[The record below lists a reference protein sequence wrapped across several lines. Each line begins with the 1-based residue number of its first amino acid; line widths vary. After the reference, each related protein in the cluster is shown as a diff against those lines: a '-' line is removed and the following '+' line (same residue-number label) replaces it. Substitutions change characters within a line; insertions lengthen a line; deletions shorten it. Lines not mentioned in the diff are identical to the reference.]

1 MTYYQGGKKRDG
13 EDIAEVIHKIAL
25 KKYKP
30 SSRSPTPRGRSAS
43 RSPTPRGRSP
53 SRSRS
58 PGRVRGATLK
68 GYCEPFCGMMGV
80 YRHIPEMFADF
91 NVRRT
96 SASGRG
102 RGKTKLKYIGGDR
115 NPNIIKMWKALQ
127 RGWVPP
133 TKCSRTK
140 YKKLKPLAFRP
151 TRSVSLDTIFLGFA
165 CSYRGSF
172 FSTYCPGNNIKHQQ
186 QAARDIGKQIKNVKL
201 VAGGYSE
208 TVPSQLKNYVIY
220 CDPPYRDT
228 LNKYQIGH
236 QHDSF
241 FDYPRFVEWCSRMSK
256 NNMVFVSEYS
266 KPCKNS
272 RLVWKKGKEK
282 LFLIVPP
289 RRSPKTAARS
299 PKLST
304 MKPKRKRSKEV
315 LYPKRIFYPKRS
327 T

>member
-1 MTYYQGGKKRDG
+1 MTYYQGGKKRLG

-30 SSRSPTPRGRSAS
+30 SSRFPTPRPGTPKGSLRGSG
-43 RSPTPRGRSP
+43 SPKSL
-53 SRSRS
+53 RSRS
-58 PGRVRGATLK
+58 PKRGDTLK

-80 YRHIPEMFADF
+80 YRHIPEIFDNF
-91 NVRRT
+91 NGWRT

-102 RGKTKLKYIGGDR
+102 KTKLVSKKQINSKSLSYIGGDR

-133 TKCSRTK
+133 TKCSRAK
-140 YKKLKPLAFRP
+140 YNKLKPLAFRP

-172 FSTYCPGNNIKHQQ
+172 FSTYCPGNNVKHQQ
-186 QAARDIGKQIKNVKL
+186 KSARSIGKQIKDVKL
-201 VAGGYSE
+201 SAGDYSE
-208 TVPSQLKNYVIY
+208 TVPPKLKNYIIY

-236 QHDSF
+236 QHDSY
-241 FDYPRFVEWCSRMSK
+241 FDYPQFVKWCGRMSK
-256 NNMVFVSEYS
+256 NNLVFVSEYT

-282 LFLIVPP
+282 LFLISPP
-289 RRSPKTAARS
+289 RRDPKRITI
-299 PKLST
+299 
-304 MKPKRKRSKEV
+304 KPKRKMSQKS
-315 LYPKRIFYPKRS
+315 LYPKRFLYPKNK
-327 T
+327 

>member
-1 MTYYQGGKKRDG
+1 MTYYQGGKKRIG

-25 KKYKP
+25 KKYKAP
-30 SSRSPTPRGRSAS
+30 SRSPTSKGSLRSRSRSRSPTGRSAS
-43 RSPTPRGRSP
+43 RSLHARSP
-53 SRSRS
+53 K
-58 PGRVRGATLK
+58 RVRGSLLK

-80 YRHIPEMFADF
+80 YRHVPELFDDF
-91 NVRRT
+91 N
-96 SASGRG
+96 G

-133 TKCSRTK
+133 TKCSRSK
-140 YKKLKPLAFRP
+140 YKNLKPLAFRP

-172 FSTYCPGNNIKHQQ
+172 FSTYCPGNNVKHQQ
-186 QAARDIGKQIKNVKL
+186 QSARSIGKQIKKVKL
-201 VAGGYSE
+201 VAGDYTE
-208 TVPSQLKNYVIY
+208 TVPLQLKNYIIY

-236 QHDSF
+236 HHDSY
-241 FDYPRFVEWCSRMSK
+241 FDYPQFVKWCSRMSK

-272 RLVWKKGKEK
+272 RLVWKKGNEK

-289 RRSPKTAARS
+289 NTGTNGAKKT
-299 PKLST
+299 K
-304 MKPKRKRSKEV
+304 KN
-315 LYPKRIFYPKRS
+315 LYPKRIFYPKKS
-327 T
+327 QKK

>member
-1 MTYYQGGKKRDG
+1 M
-13 EDIAEVIHKIAL
+13 DILVDPR
-25 KKYKP
+25 KYKNLKA
-30 SSRSPTPRGRSAS
+30 SKRLRS
-43 RSPTPRGRSP
+43 
-53 SRSRS
+53 
-58 PGRVRGATLK
+58 
-68 GYCEPFCGMMGV
+68 
-80 YRHIPEMFADF
+80 
-91 NVRRT
+91 
-96 SASGRG
+96 
-102 RGKTKLKYIGGDR
+102 GG
-115 NPNIIKMWKALQ
+115 
-127 RGWVPP
+127 
-133 TKCSRTK
+133 
-140 YKKLKPLAFRP
+140 AFRP
-151 TRSVSLDTIFLGFA
+151 TRAVSLDTIFWGFA

-241 FDYPRFVEWCSRMSK
+241 FDYPQFVQWCSRMSK

-289 RRSPKTAARS
+289 CLRRSPKGGLT
-299 PKLST
+299 KLST
-304 MKPKRKRSKEV
+304 IRPRRKRSKEV
-315 LYPKRIFYPKRS
+315 LYPKRIFYPKK
-327 T
+327 TT

>member
-30 SSRSPTPRGRSAS
+30 SSRSSTPRG
-43 RSPTPRGRSP
+43 
-53 SRSRS
+53 RS

-80 YRHIPEMFADF
+80 YRHVPELFDDF
-91 NVRRT
+91 N
-96 SASGRG
+96 G

-186 QAARDIGKQIKNVKL
+186 QSARSIGKQIKNVKL

-208 TVPSQLKNYVIY
+208 TTPPQLKNYIIY

-241 FDYPRFVEWCSRMSK
+241 FDYPQFVQWCSRMSK

-289 RRSPKTAARS
+289 RRSPKTAVRS
-299 PKLST
+299 PKGGLAKLST
-304 MKPKRKRSKEV
+304 IKPKRKRSKEV

>member
-1 MTYYQGGKKRDG
+1 MTYYQGGKKRIG
-13 EDIAEVIHKIAL
+13 EDIAEVIHKISL

-30 SSRSPTPRGRSAS
+30 PSRSPKRS
-43 RSPTPRGRSP
+43 R

-58 PGRVRGATLK
+58 PKHSRAKSTLK

-80 YRHIPEMFADF
+80 YRHIPELFDDF
-91 NVRRT
+91 NYARGVGLK
-96 SASGRG
+96 GRP
-102 RGKTKLKYIGGDR
+102 GKTKLKYIAGDR
-115 NPNIIKMWKALQ
+115 NPNIIKLWKALQ
-127 RGWVPP
+127 KGWIPP

-140 YKKLKPLAFRP
+140 YKKIKNLASRP
-151 TRSVSLDTIFLGFA
+151 TRSVSLNTIFLGFA

-186 QAARDIGKQIKNVKL
+186 QSARIIGKQIKNVKL
-201 VAGGYSE
+201 FAGSYTE
-208 TVPSQLKNYVIY
+208 TVPPKLKNYIVY

-228 LNKYQIGH
+228 LNKYQIGR
-236 QHDSF
+236 QHDSY
-241 FDYPRFVEWCSRMSK
+241 FDYSQFVKWCSRMSK

-289 RRSPKTAARS
+289 NTGTKGAKKT
-299 PKLST
+299 K
-304 MKPKRKRSKEV
+304 KN
-315 LYPKRIFYPKRS
+315 LYPKRIFYPKKS
-327 T
+327 QKK

>member
-1 MTYYQGGKKRDG
+1 M
-13 EDIAEVIHKIAL
+13 DILVDPR
-25 KKYKP
+25 KYKNLKA
-30 SSRSPTPRGRSAS
+30 SSRLRS
-43 RSPTPRGRSP
+43 
-53 SRSRS
+53 
-58 PGRVRGATLK
+58 
-68 GYCEPFCGMMGV
+68 
-80 YRHIPEMFADF
+80 
-91 NVRRT
+91 
-96 SASGRG
+96 
-102 RGKTKLKYIGGDR
+102 GG
-115 NPNIIKMWKALQ
+115 
-127 RGWVPP
+127 
-133 TKCSRTK
+133 
-140 YKKLKPLAFRP
+140 AFRP

-289 RRSPKTAARS
+289 RRSPK
-299 PKLST
+299 LST
-304 MKPKRKRSKEV
+304 IRPKRKRSKEV
-315 LYPKRIFYPKRS
+315 LYPKKIFYPKRS